1 MILSDVGNCTS
12 APPASGAVNI
22 TLDDAAASSLGTGAL
37 ASGTFKP
44 TNLEGD
50 TFDTGAE
57 PWPDL
62 PRSGTTLSYFNGLNV
77 NGTWHLWV
85 LDDTGGDAGS
95 IASWSLNIT
104 FGPTLARMFGGS
116 AAVDDNGTV
125 EVKWQTGL
133 EVDNLGFNIYR
144 EEGGQRVRINK
155 HIIAGSALIVGQ
167 GTAMTAGRN
176 YRFRDTTAK
185 PGQVAQYWVEAKDLN
200 GSTLLSGPFI
210 PAYSPGTLA
219 SQPPSGT
226 LGDVGRGGAP
236 GAGRVGV
243 QSISVQP
250 AASGQTAF
258 KIGVKETGYYRVNQA
273 DLATAG
279 LSRDVDVRNLQL
291 FEDGIELPITIHG
304 GQNGRLN
311 PGDWIEF
318 YAKAPDSAY
327 TDTHVYQLSVGSE
340 PGLRI
345 KKAKGKSSTP
355 GDDSFLFTS
364 ELREQNVYFP
374 GFKNGEREK
383 FFGAVIAREPVDRTL
398 RLQNVSTLAHSPAT
412 LEIGLQGVTAGPHN
426 VKVRLNDADVGSV
439 NFEGRSAATARIS
452 VPQSS
457 LKEGDNSVQLIAE
470 GDGDVSLMGAIRAS
484 YWHSY
489 AADDNALQF
498 TAAGSTQVSL
508 AGFSSSAIR
517 VLDLSN
523 AESPREVAA
532 TVSQN
537 GGSYNATVRV
547 PGAGQRTLLAFAS
560 DRIKSPAAIA
570 ADFPSSWK
578 TKQNKADLVI
588 LTREDF
594 VSALQPLKDQRES
607 QGYKVAIVKIED
619 VYDEFSFGNK
629 TPQAIKEFFAY
640 ATSKWKVKP
649 RFALLAGDASF
660 DPKNLL
666 GGGDSDI
673 VPTKLIE
680 TDFLETACDDCLADF
695 NGDGLSEMAVGRLPA
710 RSAAEMSALVAKI
723 VGYDSSA
730 PSGSMLLVS
739 DTSDTFD
746 FDKASAALRAFIPGN
761 LSTLEIDRGVTDS
774 AMARSLLLTYLNQGQ
789 GVINYLGHGSIDL
802 WRDNLLTNDDA
813 SSLANGGRLSLFVSM
828 TCMNGYFQD
837 PLLDSLGEVMLKS
850 RDGGAVASW
859 VSSGMCDPGEQATL
873 NREFYRLLFG
883 GGGLTIGEAAM
894 KAKSSVTDKDIRRTW
909 ILLGDPTTRLK

>member
-1 MILSDVGNCTS
+1 MSSTSIPRSSKVRRTVLGGFTLLLMVFALSGIGFYQKVEAGPANAPAARSSALTAQAEGPVTPNVRSYAGGAITINQLGKATPCPSDVVVAASTSAVASKVTVTITGFTHNCWNDVDILLQGPNGGTDGDDVMILSDVGNCTS

-364 ELREQNVYFP
+364 ELRE
-374 GFKNGEREK
+374 
-383 FFGAVIAREPVDRTL
+383 
-398 RLQNVSTLAHSPAT
+398 
-412 LEIGLQGVTAGPHN
+412 
-426 VKVRLNDADVGSV
+426 
-439 NFEGRSAATARIS
+439 
-452 VPQSS
+452 
-457 LKEGDNSVQLIAE
+457 
-470 GDGDVSLMGAIRAS
+470 
-484 YWHSY
+484 
-489 AADDNALQF
+489 
-498 TAAGSTQVSL
+498 
-508 AGFSSSAIR
+508 
-517 VLDLSN
+517 
-523 AESPREVAA
+523 
-532 TVSQN
+532 
-537 GGSYNATVRV
+537 
-547 PGAGQRTLLAFAS
+547 
-560 DRIKSPAAIA
+560 
-570 ADFPSSWK
+570 
-578 TKQNKADLVI
+578 
-588 LTREDF
+588 
-594 VSALQPLKDQRES
+594 
-607 QGYKVAIVKIED
+607 
-619 VYDEFSFGNK
+619 
-629 TPQAIKEFFAY
+629 
-640 ATSKWKVKP
+640 
-649 RFALLAGDASF
+649 
-660 DPKNLL
+660 
-666 GGGDSDI
+666 
-673 VPTKLIE
+673 
-680 TDFLETACDDCLADF
+680 
-695 NGDGLSEMAVGRLPA
+695 
-710 RSAAEMSALVAKI
+710 
-723 VGYDSSA
+723 
-730 PSGSMLLVS
+730 
-739 DTSDTFD
+739 
-746 FDKASAALRAFIPGN
+746 
-761 LSTLEIDRGVTDS
+761 
-774 AMARSLLLTYLNQGQ
+774 
-789 GVINYLGHGSIDL
+789 
-802 WRDNLLTNDDA
+802 
-813 SSLANGGRLSLFVSM
+813 
-828 TCMNGYFQD
+828 
-837 PLLDSLGEVMLKS
+837 
-850 RDGGAVASW
+850 
-859 VSSGMCDPGEQATL
+859 
-873 NREFYRLLFG
+873 
-883 GGGLTIGEAAM
+883 
-894 KAKSSVTDKDIRRTW
+894 
-909 ILLGDPTTRLK
+909 